1 MTALRFYFIGRTAG
15 EIFVS
20 SRVTLACGRIEQR
33 EKYLVTK
40 EKTIVDRCYIEGGGG
55 EEGKVIGKF
64 TKGERWKK
72 DILIRVKIQT

>member
-40 EKTIVDRCYIEGGGG
+40 EKTIVDRCYIEGG